1 MASLSR
7 IYAFDVKP
15 FHTHWYR
22 WPGNLKHPFSLSV
35 IPNGYNIEETCAS
48 CFMERVVHRRFAVHY
63 VIECPLWK
71 KSRHWWWE
79 RCPNE
84 RCRQKDCNT
93 MMIQNYDYEVQ
104 TSYTWYLFFIFSLFF
119 LNYVTNFFKKL
130 DYVNWFILFLIRIK
144 FGHAQIRVP
153 KIGIPMSKIACTNPC
168 MKLDYLN

>member
-63 VIECPLWK
+63 VIFMTGDNTEK
-71 KSRHWWWE
+71 KVDIGGEKGAQMSVVARKIVTQWW
-79 RCPNE
+79 
-84 RCRQKDCNT
+84 
-93 MMIQNYDYEVQ
+93 
-104 TSYTWYLFFIFSLFF
+104 
-119 LNYVTNFFKKL
+119 
-130 DYVNWFILFLIRIK
+130 
-144 FGHAQIRVP
+144 
-153 KIGIPMSKIACTNPC
+153 SKIMI
-168 MKLDYLN
+168 MKYKQALHDICFLFSRYFF